1 MSFGQAI
8 ATCFR
13 KYADFKGRASRPEYW
28 WFLLSFVLAY
38 LGISIIGAG
47 LGEDAAGGLLL
58 LLILS
63 YLIPLLAAAVRRL
76 HDTGRSGWY
85 YFVGVIPLVGGFIL
99 LFLLAGMG
107 ESGSNRYGPP
117 PGGPALPALQVPP
130 PPPPVG
136 L

>member
-8 ATCFR
+8 TTCFR

-38 LGISIIGAG
+38 LGVSIIGAG
-47 LGEDAAGGLLL
+47 LGEDAAGGLLI
-58 LLILS
+58 LLILG

-107 ESGSNRYGPP
+107 ESGSNMYGPP